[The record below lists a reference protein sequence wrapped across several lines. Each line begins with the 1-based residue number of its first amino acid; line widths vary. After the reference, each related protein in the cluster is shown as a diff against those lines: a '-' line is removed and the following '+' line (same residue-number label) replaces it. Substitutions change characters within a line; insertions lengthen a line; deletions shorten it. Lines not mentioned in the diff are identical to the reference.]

1 MFDDYTE
8 AHWQEV
14 LYLEDRQVSG
24 IAPAPARAHTRSTL
38 GALDRMVEDGL
49 MIRSPTG
56 EPTFPSIGCEGD
68 CAFERRGAG
77 FTCQALGC
85 GVYLHPGDDHH
96 ESMLARDERRA
107 DVHLT
112 DLGWSIA
119 GRLRRW
125 SAERKPLAE
134 FVFLDDVVLTR
145 TMYFGCIG
153 RAGHYWYSAR
163 LERVRSPKDCPFDD
177 YIDGKLPP
185 ADDRSQGADALHHRD
200 GWTAWAMW
208 DYSVDRRG
216 GCNCAFVAPGL
227 WDLAA
232 MKTIARQV
240 FPGITAR
247 LEDAL
252 VASEDDALGTAL
264 LSAPAKG
271 PS

>member
-38 GALDRMVEDGL
+38 GALDRMVKDGL

-56 EPTFPSIGCEGD
+56 EPTFPSIGCEG
-68 CAFERRGAG
+68 
-77 FTCQALGC
+77 
-85 GVYLHPGDDHH
+85 

-163 LERVRSPKDCPFDD
+163 LEHSRSPKDCPFDD

-247 LEDAL
+247 LEEAL
-252 VASEDDALGTAL
+252 ADS
-264 LSAPAKG
+264 
-271 PS
+271 